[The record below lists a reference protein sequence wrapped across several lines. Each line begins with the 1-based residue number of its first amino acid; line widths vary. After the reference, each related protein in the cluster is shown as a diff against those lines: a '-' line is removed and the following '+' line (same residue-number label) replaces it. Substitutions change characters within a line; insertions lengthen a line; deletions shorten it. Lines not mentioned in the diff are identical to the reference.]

1 MPAPA
6 STSLANRY
14 GGQKRALT
22 GKTKRYIL
30 AAALALGIGFM
41 AWISTSYATASVTF
55 KDIGYSTP
63 DATLAEI
70 DFQVTKDPATDA
82 KCAVKALDAKF
93 AVVGWKVVDVGPNAA
108 DAGTDGGRTT
118 VAPGAGPHRVPG
130 RFRRRRQLLDSR
142 RRQIV
147 LRPGRPAV
155 TRCDPHRSVLWFI
168 HRIDYNGSIPFPR

>member
-1 MPAPA
+1 MSSEDQPAAPEPG

-22 GKTKRYIL
+22 RTAKRSIL
-30 AAALALGIGFM
+30 IAALAAGIGFM
-41 AWISTSYATASVTF
+41 AWISTSSATPAVSF

-82 KCAVKALDAKF
+82 RCAVKALDAKF

-108 DAGTDGGRTT
+108 GAGEDGGRTT
-118 VAPGAGPHRVPG
+118 VQRALVRTESQAVTGVVDGCWVPG
-130 RFRRRRQLLDSR
+130 PER
-142 RRQIV
+142 
-147 LRPGRPAV
+147 
-155 TRCDPHRSVLWFI
+155 
-168 HRIDYNGSIPFPR
+168 